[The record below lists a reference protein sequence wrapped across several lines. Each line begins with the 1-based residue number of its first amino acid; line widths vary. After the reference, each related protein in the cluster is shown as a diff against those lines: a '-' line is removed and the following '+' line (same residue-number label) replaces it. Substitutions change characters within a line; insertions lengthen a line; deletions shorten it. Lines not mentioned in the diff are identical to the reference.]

1 MSFFRS
7 KARECGVGWEEY
19 WNFLDDFVDLTTP
32 EGLQKLETYLKMRQK
47 QEEMNQADCRDG
59 RKKSDKLRP
68 ISSNNNNDGT
78 LSDTILSEEDSLDNL
93 SQYFKNLTLSSPQS
107 PPGVPS
113 NLSVRGKS
121 TQKLDEEGFISP
133 TPSSENIAISLATS
147 TVPHTFRNSTMP
159 NSFDERP
166 HDDHV
171 FLDTN
176 GVHYSDAS
184 KDYRYRDNGPNN
196 IDDWDSDESC
206 DTYYTAA
213 NSPPPPPE
221 MMTPPSSPVF
231 TPVFIAG

>member
-1 MSFFRS
+1 M
-7 KARECGVGWEEY
+7 
-19 WNFLDDFVDLTTP
+19 DDFVDLTTP
-32 EGLQKLETYLKMRQK
+32 EGLQKLEAYLKMRQK
-47 QEEMNQADCRDG
+47 QEDMNQGDCKVG
-59 RKKSDKLRP
+59 RKKPDMLRP
-68 ISSNNNNDGT
+68 ISRNNNNDGT
-78 LSDTILSEEDSLDNL
+78 LSDTIISEEDSLENL

-113 NLSVRGKS
+113 KLSVREKS
-121 TQKLDEEGFISP
+121 TQELDEEGFVSP
-133 TPSSENIAISLATS
+133 TPSSENIAISLGAS

-166 HDDHV
+166 HENL

-184 KDYRYRDNGPNN
+184 KDSKCRDNGSNN

-213 NSPPPPPE
+213 NSPPPPAE

-231 TPVFIAG
+231 MPVFIAG